1 MKILDENELR
11 QLNLRQ
17 LWRYMNKLSVHCMY
31 GMVVEDT
38 HIDNIEQAKGYRKGK
53 VVNGDIL
60 PVTISKVK
68 RFNRKAK
75 MAIFNRKQKKNNPS
89 GDLSIIRTG
98 KPGSHE
104 RIEAYRQWNEC
115 NNEVSPFMEE

>member
-1 MKILDENELR
+1 MRILDENELR

-31 GMVVEDT
+31 GMVVEDNHT
-38 HIDNIEQAKGYRKGK
+38 EIDGI
-53 VVNGDIL
+53 

-75 MAIFNRKQKKNNPS
+75 MAIFNRKQKKNNPA

-98 KPGSHE
+98 KPGSRE

-115 NNEVSPFMEE
+115 NNEVSPFMGE